1 MEDNACSPLPC
12 LVMED
17 RCDIAIVGAGAAGL
31 TTAIFAAEG
40 ARERK
45 IPIRIVL
52 LDGAKAVGAKILV
65 SGGGRCNVTHEV
77 VRVGDYNGNPNI
89 IRNVLAAFDEQAT
102 VRWLQSLGVNLK
114 REETGKLFPVTDK
127 ARTVLEALVR
137 RCEELG
143 VELRAG
149 HRVKSIARMDGNA
162 FRVGY
167 ERGEL
172 MARRVVL
179 ATGGRSLPRTGSD
192 GFGYELAKSLGHT
205 VTATHPALVPLVLE
219 DSFFQKDVQGLAH
232 EAELVTVVDNRPV
245 DRRTGSLLWTHF
257 GLSGPLAM
265 DASRHWLVARATAG
279 ANVELRLSVLPG
291 MQFEQVEQSLIP
303 KDAAAARRSVR
314 TLVAERL
321 AERLAEALLRHVGI
335 DPTTPGGAVPRER
348 RRGLAHALTG
358 LVLPVVRDRG
368 WNYAEVTAGGVPLAE
383 INFRRMESRKTE
395 HLYLVGE
402 ILDCDGRIGGF
413 NFQWAW
419 ATGYVAGRAVAVSLE
434 GGARG

>member
-12 LVMED
+12 LAMED

-31 TTAIFAAEG
+31 TTAIFAAEA

-45 IPIRIVL
+45 VGARIVL
-52 LDGAKAVGAKILV
+52 LDGAKTIGAKILV

-102 VRWLQSLGVNLK
+102 LRWLQSLGVSLK

-127 ARTVLEALVR
+127 ARTVLDALVR
-137 RCEELG
+137 RCELG
-143 VELRAG
+143 VELRTG
-149 HRVKSIARMDGNA
+149 HRVTAVARADGDA
-162 FRVGY
+162 FRVGH
-167 ERGEL
+167 ERGQL
-172 MARRVVL
+172 TARRVVL

-219 DSFFQKDVQGLAH
+219 ESFFHKDVQGLAH

-265 DASRHWLVARATAG
+265 DVSRHWLVARATAG
-279 ANVELRLSVLPG
+279 SNVELRLSLLPG
-291 MQFEQVEQSLIP
+291 MQFEQVEQSLIA
-303 KDAAAARRSVR
+303 KDAAASRRSVR
-314 TLVAERL
+314 TLLAERMP
-321 AERLAEALLRHVGI
+321 ERLAEAMLRQVSI
-335 DPTTPGGAVPRER
+335 DPTTPGGAVSRER

-358 LVLPVVRDRG
+358 LRLPVVRDRG

-383 INFRRMESRKTE
+383 INFRRMESRKAE

-419 ATGYVAGRAVAVSLE
+419 ATGYVAGRAAAVSLDNATA
-434 GGARG
+434 G